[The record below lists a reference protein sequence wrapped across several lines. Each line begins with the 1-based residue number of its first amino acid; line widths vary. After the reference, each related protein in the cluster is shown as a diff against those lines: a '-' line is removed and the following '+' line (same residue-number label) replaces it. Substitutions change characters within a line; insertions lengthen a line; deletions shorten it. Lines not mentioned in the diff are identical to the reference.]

1 MALTKS
7 DVLREFNDTWA
18 DPAAA
23 KFGDVFEERVERVAR
38 ELLLQQPDTG
48 TAGSTK
54 YTRPFAIEITYPPR
68 ESRVLGALALTA
80 DPPVNSCRIRTS
92 ATQSRPMQ
100 IASPARMGRWAS
112 HQRRPRAQGA

>member
-38 ELLLQQPDTG
+38 ELLLQDRAAVLEVLRDWIAAADAPTALVAVRLSSQFTITELLPAVEALDTRIREG
-48 TAGSTK
+48 RVLLPYHAEW
-54 YTRPFAIEITYPPR
+54 TRPAIAR
-68 ESRVLGALALTA
+68 LRA
-80 DPPVNSCRIRTS
+80 
-92 ATQSRPMQ
+92 ATTQP
-100 IASPARMGRWAS
+100 
-112 HQRRPRAQGA
+112 